1 MGVFSMKS
9 NMLRA
14 LSWILCSVV
23 LIPLQVDKEAVHI
36 IDEILRK
43 RITIVSAKVAEGNAL
58 EEKYRSVVQILD
70 PIEWAMQYGKYLS
83 EKRELLSI
91 TKREI
96 DNCLADVTILA
107 TKRTPTGSG
116 RELVTKFTQ
125 YFSAYKA
132 FLNALLI
139 NMESQI
145 LAAKLGYLINAIE
158 LNQQKT
164 FDAFDASS
172 IGAAEVCYKKEA
184 ELLEAYK
191 GILTKIDL
199 GKDFPLETK
208 NLFIETYG
216 AMHQEMRKY
225 IEAYKINYETYK
237 KARLKDWGLLI
248 TIPYEK
254 SAAFQK
260 KISEILFVS
269 DPKIHILEQ
278 KSAQAGRDA
287 YTLYYL
293 QKKQLAEN
301 PVIID

>member
-1 MGVFSMKS
+1 MRPII
-9 NMLRA
+9 LRA
-14 LSWILCSVV
+14 LLWILF
-23 LIPLQVDKEAVHI
+23 PLVANAAQVDKEAVHN

-43 RITIVSAKVAEGNAL
+43 RITVVSAKVAEGKAL
-58 EEKYRSVVQILD
+58 EEKYRSVDQILD
-70 PIEWAMQYGKYLS
+70 PIEWAMQYGNSLS
-83 EKRELLSI
+83 EKRELLST

-96 DNCLADVTILA
+96 DNCLVEVTILP

-116 RELVTKFTQ
+116 RELVTNFTQ

-139 NMESQI
+139 NLDSQI
-145 LAAKLGYLINAIE
+145 MAAKLGYLINAIE

-172 IGAAEVCYKKEA
+172 IGTAEACYKKET

-191 GILTKIDL
+191 DILTKIDL

-208 NLFIETYG
+208 NLFTETYG

-237 KARLKDWGLLI
+237 KARLKGWGLLI

-260 KISEILFVS
+260 KISEILFEL
-269 DPKIHILEQ
+269 DPKIQVLEQ

-293 QKKQLAEN
+293 QKKQLGEN